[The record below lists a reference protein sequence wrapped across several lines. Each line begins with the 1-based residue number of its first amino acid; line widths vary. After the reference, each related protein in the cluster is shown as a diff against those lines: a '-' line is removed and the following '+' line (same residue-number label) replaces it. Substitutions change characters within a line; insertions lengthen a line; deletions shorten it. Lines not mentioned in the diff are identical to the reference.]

1 MKHQGTLKGIRW
13 CDEQRKGRDRMTGKE
28 QKLLSEYTEE
38 IEKIY
43 GNSLRYVILYGSRAR
58 GDFREDSDYDI
69 MVLVDL
75 SDKEIKSLEDHK
87 LDVDCKYFNQYDDVG
102 VKSRFL
108 MLKCPIQV
116 TFGLHIVFCPMKNH
130 YI

>member
-1 MKHQGTLKGIRW
+1 
-13 CDEQRKGRDRMTGKE
+13 MTDKE

-38 IEKIY
+38 MKKIY

-75 SDKEIKSLEDHK
+75 SDKKIKSLDDHK
-87 LDVDCKYFNQYDDVG
+87 LDVDCKYFNQYDMYITAFVRNIDFFNKWVRAHPFYNNVWNEG
-102 VKSRFL
+102 VALYDYEKRA
-108 MLKCPIQV
+108 
-116 TFGLHIVFCPMKNH
+116 G
-130 YI
+130 